1 MRAMM
6 LVALAWRMA
15 DVDRSARV
23 FVAGHLGLVGGA
35 IVRALKK
42 AGFKNLILRPRAEL
56 DLMCRDS
63 VDKFFHCER
72 PEYVYLAA
80 ARVGGI
86 HANSSFPAEFLY
98 QNLTI
103 QNHVIDAAYQ
113 HNVKKFA
120 FLGSSCIYPKF
131 AKQPI
136 SEDSLLTGAL
146 EPTNEA
152 YAVAKIA
159 GIKLCEAYQRQ
170 YRFNAISIMP
180 TNLYGPGDNFDLE
193 SSHVVPALI
202 RKAHEAKITGAKSF
216 PIWGSG
222 KPLRELMH
230 VDDLADA
237 CLFLMDRYDGPGFIN
252 AGCGEDISIAEL
264 ANTVAGVVGFEGTL
278 EFDPSRPD
286 GTPRKVLDVSR
297 LLELGWKPQINLRDG
312 LKQTYEWYV
321 SNGGAMLAQ

>member
-1 MRAMM
+1 MM
-6 LVALAWRMA
+6 LAALASRMA
-15 DVDRSARV
+15 DIDRNARI

-42 AGFKNLILRPRAEL
+42 AGFKNLILRSRAEL
-56 DLMCRDS
+56 DLMCRES

-86 HANSSFPAEFLY
+86 HANNSFPAEFLY

-264 ANTVAGVVGFEGTL
+264 AETVAGVVGFEGTL

-286 GTPRKVLDVSR
+286 GTPQKVLDVRR
-297 LLELGWKPQINLRDG
+297 LLKLGWKPQISLRDG

-321 SNGGAMLAQ
+321 SNGGAMAAQ